1 MLAISTDRV
10 PFLMA
15 FFYLLSGV
23 TLSFL
28 GQPDRLHRRPES
40 KQKND
45 GKQMGE
51 KIELKDS
58 TIKNVEIDL
67 ARYLL
72 WWV

>member
-1 MLAISTDRV
+1 
-10 PFLMA
+10 MA

-40 KQKND
+40 KQKKD
-45 GKQMGE
+45 KKQMGK
-51 KIELKDS
+51 KIELKRFDQK
-58 TIKNVEIDL
+58 KNVEIDL
-67 ARYLL
+67 AGYLL

>member
-1 MLAISTDRV
+1 
-10 PFLMA
+10 MA

-40 KQKND
+40 KQKKD
-45 GKQMGE
+45 KKQMGE

-58 TIKNVEIDL
+58 TIKML
-67 ARYLL
+67 K
-72 WWV
+72 